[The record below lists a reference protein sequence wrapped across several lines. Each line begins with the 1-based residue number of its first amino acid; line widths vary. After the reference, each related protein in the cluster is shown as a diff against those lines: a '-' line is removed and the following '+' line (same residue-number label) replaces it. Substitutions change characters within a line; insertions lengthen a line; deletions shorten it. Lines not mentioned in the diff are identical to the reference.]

1 MFKKKL
7 LSTLGIAV
15 GLSLSGASSAATITN
30 IDGSFNFG
38 GFDWS
43 SGGTAFTTGFAPI
56 AGTFFTLTYFADA
69 TNITFGGPNINPL
82 LLPHMDTVANG
93 IYDSPPLTAPS
104 GYEYTIV
111 ATLNE
116 QVVSCTGTS
125 CTFLVNGGT
134 FNIRYDLATN
144 ANTLT
149 GSLGTG
155 FADGTV
161 IIGGTINAGTQST
174 FDTANGS
181 NSTTLQGTVTTTNN
195 SFVNPNLVGTTATTT
210 LQIGNA
216 VTDWTN
222 PGGFNGAAFTGA
234 NVVFQA
240 DANESFTQAVPEPGS
255 LALLGAA
262 FLGFFGLGR
271 RRNKLA

>member
-7 LSTLGIAV
+7 ISTLGVAV
-15 GLSLSGASSAATITN
+15 GLALSGASSAATITN
-30 IDGSFNFG
+30 LDNTFNFG
-38 GFDWS
+38 GFDWAS
-43 SGGTAFTTGFAPI
+43 AGTAFTTGFAPV
-56 AGTFFTLTYFADA
+56 ATTAFTLTYFSQA
-69 TNITFGGPNINPL
+69 TAITFGGNPISAL
-82 LLPHMDTVANG
+82 SLPHMDTVANG
-93 IYDSPPLTAPS
+93 VYDTPPLTAPS

-111 ATLNE
+111 ATVNE
-116 QVVSCTGTS
+116 TVVGCVLTS
-125 CTFLVNGGT
+125 CTFNVTGGT
-134 FNIRYDLATN
+134 FNIYYDLTSN
-144 ANTLT
+144 ANMLA

-155 FADGTV
+155 FNNGTV
-161 IIGGTINAGTQST
+161 IIGGTINGGTQST

-195 SFVNPNLVGTTATTT
+195 TFVNPNLVGTTATTT

-222 PGGFNGAAFTGA
+222 PGGFNGAAFTA
-234 NVVFQA
+234 NNIVFQA